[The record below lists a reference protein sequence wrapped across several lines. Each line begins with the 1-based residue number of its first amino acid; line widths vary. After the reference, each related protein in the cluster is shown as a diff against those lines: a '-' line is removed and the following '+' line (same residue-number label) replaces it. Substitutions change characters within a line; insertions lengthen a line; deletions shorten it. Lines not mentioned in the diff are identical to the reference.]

1 MTYYAIAI
9 VTLGGAPSA
18 RGRQLTDAGYG
29 SGEPCVTN
37 IICLRRPLISYFR
50 EIIGLDM
57 LASIDITK
65 QTLLSGGI
73 ILAIGTVAAL
83 FAQKAKI
90 PTSRCFHSSAW

>member
-1 MTYYAIAI
+1 
-9 VTLGGAPSA
+9 
-18 RGRQLTDAGYG
+18 
-29 SGEPCVTN
+29 
-37 IICLRRPLISYFR
+37 
-50 EIIGLDM
+50 M